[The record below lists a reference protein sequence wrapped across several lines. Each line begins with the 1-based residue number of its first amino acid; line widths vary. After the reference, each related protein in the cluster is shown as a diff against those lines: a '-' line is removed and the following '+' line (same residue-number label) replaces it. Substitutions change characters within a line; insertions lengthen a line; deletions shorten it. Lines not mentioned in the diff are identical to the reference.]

1 MTTDVHTDA
10 SVSDVSTNTD
20 PDEERLTEE
29 LCRYLDL
36 VLNTDWS
43 LNHEHQRPIHQECQ
57 DRPEGGYR

>member
-43 LNHEHQRPIHQECQ
+43 LNHESQSELR
-57 DRPEGGYR
+57 